1 MGAAFI
7 TSSNN
12 SSFAPHFHVSL
23 PFTFL
28 QFVFT
33 SFVLA
38 AASFRLNIFFACLSR
53 RLTFSSPTR
62 NMIFNKILSCGFLG
76 GGKRRDGETLP
87 KKMWD
92 ACVMESRKLKINVLK
107 PKINMET
114 TYYVRHDKSHSIS
127 ICPRSSLS
135 IVCLSPFTLRQTF
148 NLATELRWRN
158 YSRNND

>member
-1 MGAAFI
+1 MRAAVI

-33 SFVLA
+33 SVVLA
-38 AASFRLNIFFACLSR
+38 AASFRLKIFFACLSR

-62 NMIFNKILSCGFLG
+62 NMIFNKILNCGFLG
-76 GGKRRDGETLP
+76 ADKGEMGNRYRKNL
-87 KKMWD
+87 WD

-114 TYYVRHDKSHSIS
+114 TYYVRHDKSH
-127 ICPRSSLS
+127 P
-135 IVCLSPFTLRQTF
+135 SPFVPAAISFHCLF
-148 NLATELRWRN
+148 IPFHFASNF
-158 YSRNND
+158 